1 MEPEVCQCKYQGV
14 FRYETSFVNIRII
27 QIFTQRFNYNSGL
40 CSSIWNTF
48 KASGSST
55 EKLQKLIELVEIDF
69 SLIGSIQFH
78 SETQFAQNV
87 SHPTLIAMMLSL

>member
-27 QIFTQRFNYNSGL
+27 QIFTQRF
-40 CSSIWNTF
+40 
-48 KASGSST
+48 
-55 EKLQKLIELVEIDF
+55 KLQQRFMQFHMKYVPSERFQYRKISETFEIDF

-78 SETQFAQNV
+78 SGTQFAQNV

>member
-27 QIFTQRFNYNSGL
+27 QISTQRFNYNNDL
-40 CSSIWNTF
+40 RSSIWNTF
-48 KASGSST
+48 QASGSST
-55 EKLQKLIELVEIDF
+55 EKITETVEIDF
-69 SLIGSIQFH
+69 SLISSIQFH
-78 SETQFAQNV
+78 SGTQFAQNV